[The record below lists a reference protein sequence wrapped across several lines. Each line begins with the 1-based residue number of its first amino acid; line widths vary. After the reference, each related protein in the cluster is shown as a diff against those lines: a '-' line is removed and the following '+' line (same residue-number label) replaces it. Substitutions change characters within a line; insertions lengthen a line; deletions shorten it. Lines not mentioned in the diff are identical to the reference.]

1 MTHFA
6 DQTPTL
12 PFPFLHALDAGCHEL
27 QGPGSRRVG
36 LCFGCCWRYCRDT
49 HLWQQGHTPEAHRSF
64 QSISKALQGKPPQL
78 FMLHRGS
85 PHPTR
90 SALAYIGELISATA
104 FALAKRLF
112 PAAAC
117 RPPAC
122 PLSRR
127 NHQITQQHAVSAG
140 RCHPSRREAAAL
152 QWNHWHMVHGSA
164 DAGGHALEGKPA
176 VRARPAI
183 TDTHCIT
190 GLHLGVSAL
199 FCHKPALTAGA
210 ARAQQGMW
218 T

>member
-1 MTHFA
+1 MNWKVLA
-6 DQTPTL
+6 
-12 PFPFLHALDAGCHEL
+12 AGVLACVL
-27 QGPGSRRVG
+27 AAVGVIAGILTFGSKVTSLRHTGAFKASARLYKVSH
-36 LCFGCCWRYCRDT
+36 LNCSCFI
-49 HLWQQGHTPEAHRSF
+49 EAHLTQPGWSW
-64 QSISKALQGKPPQL
+64 
-78 FMLHRGS
+78 H
-85 PHPTR
+85 T
-90 SALAYIGELISATA
+90 LAPRELISATA

-127 NHQITQQHAVSAG
+127 NHQITQHDAVIAG

-199 FCHKPALTAGA
+199 FCHKPTLTAGP